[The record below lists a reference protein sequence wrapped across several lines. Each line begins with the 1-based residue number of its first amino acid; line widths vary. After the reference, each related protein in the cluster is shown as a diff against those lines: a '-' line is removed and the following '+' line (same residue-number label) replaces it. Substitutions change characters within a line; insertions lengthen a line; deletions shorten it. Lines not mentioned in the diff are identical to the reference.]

1 MARPVTQI
9 SLTEQDRATLQQWAR
24 SGTTEQRLAL
34 RARIILAAAA
44 GQASVTI
51 AGRLGVRHATVSKWR
66 TRFAA
71 HGPGRVAGR
80 AAAGSAEA
88 V

>member
-1 MARPVTQI
+1 MQYNTRVLTCTSHRHNLSWGHGTTSDPSI

-51 AGRLGVRHATVSKWR
+51 AGRLGVRHWPR
-66 TRFAA
+66 
-71 HGPGRVAGR
+71 
-80 AAAGSAEA
+80 
-88 V
+88 